1 MNHLSVFAVISL
13 YSYMLRQNAAS
24 YRSDGL
30 YNTHTISMNNS
41 FSRSIIYSALLLIS
55 SLTAGAQTEFADSLP
70 RQWTYA
76 SDMMQTLPAADR
88 WWDEFND
95 PTLTGLISR
104 GIDNNFNVAIA
115 MKRMEMARQTIRQSK
130 AAYYPQLSASA
141 GWNISRS
148 SGNIT
153 SPTGPAETMRYFQ
166 MGVDMNWEIDL
177 FGKIKEQVKESKAN
191 YRASHADYIA
201 VMNSLSAQI
210 ATTYLQI
217 RTLQSRLSVAKE
229 HLSSQADAL
238 KIAQV
243 RHEVGLVA
251 KLDVAQA
258 TTVYKSTEAT
268 IPQLETQI
276 LTSINALALLVGVYP
291 EELNYLQTD
300 SSTLPDYRRIVA
312 IGVPMDLIRRR
323 PDLQQAE
330 AEMAAAA
337 AKAGI
342 AKKDFL
348 PTVTLEGSIGLQ
360 SRNIKD
366 FFDSGSFTYSIAP
379 KISWTIFD
387 GLARNAALASA
398 RENMHIAIDSYNLAL
413 LTAVQEADNA
423 MASYSGQLRTIN
435 SLEEVVAQAKEQMD
449 MSLDLYKQGLS
460 DYLNVAQSQI
470 TYLQYADQLVS
481 AKGEADT
488 DLVNLYKAIG
498 GGWNNNDN

>member
-153 SPTGPAETMRYFQ
+153 SPTGPAETMRDFQ

-201 VMNSLSAQI
+201 VMNSLSDI
-210 ATTYLQI
+210 E
-217 RTLQSRLSVAKE
+217 K
-229 HLSSQADAL
+229 
-238 KIAQV
+238 
-243 RHEVGLVA
+243 
-251 KLDVAQA
+251 
-258 TTVYKSTEAT
+258 
-268 IPQLETQI
+268 
-276 LTSINALALLVGVYP
+276 
-291 EELNYLQTD
+291 
-300 SSTLPDYRRIVA
+300 
-312 IGVPMDLIRRR
+312 
-323 PDLQQAE
+323 
-330 AEMAAAA
+330 
-337 AKAGI
+337 
-342 AKKDFL
+342 
-348 PTVTLEGSIGLQ
+348 
-360 SRNIKD
+360 
-366 FFDSGSFTYSIAP
+366 SFT
-379 KISWTIFD
+379 
-387 GLARNAALASA
+387 
-398 RENMHIAIDSYNLAL
+398 
-413 LTAVQEADNA
+413 V
-423 MASYSGQLRTIN
+423 
-435 SLEEVVAQAKEQMD
+435 
-449 MSLDLYKQGLS
+449 
-460 DYLNVAQSQI
+460 
-470 TYLQYADQLVS
+470 
-481 AKGEADT
+481 
-488 DLVNLYKAIG
+488 
-498 GGWNNNDN
+498 